1 MDSFKSKA
9 LEITT
14 QIVVAKMENSD
25 GAACKKTGEDTA
37 EFFKEVYNA
46 VKEITSSIEE

>member
-1 MDSFKSKA
+1 MKSFESKA

-14 QIVVAKMENSD
+14 QIVVAKMENSTN
-25 GAACKKTGEDTA
+25 AACQNSGKDTA

-46 VKEITSSIEE
+46 VKEITSAIEE

>member
-1 MDSFKSKA
+1 MDSPETKA

-14 QIVVAKMENSD
+14 QIVVAKMENS
-25 GAACKKTGEDTA
+25 GNAACKKSGEDTA
-37 EFFKEVYNA
+37 EFFKEIYNA

>member
-1 MDSFKSKA
+1 MKSFESKA

-14 QIVVAKMENSD
+14 QIVVAKMGNS
-25 GAACKKTGEDTA
+25 GNIACKQTGKDTA

>member
-1 MDSFKSKA
+1 MSSFKSKA

-14 QIVVAKMENSD
+14 QIVVAKMENS
-25 GAACKKTGEDTA
+25 GNIACKNTGEETA
-37 EFFKEVYNA
+37 DFFKAIYNA